1 MKYIYGPVPS
11 RRLGLSLGINIV
23 PYKICNYDCVYC
35 EVGKTTKLTVKRKS
49 FFPLEEIFQEF
60 CDYIDKVGKLD
71 YVTFSG
77 SGEPTLNKDIGVL
90 INRVKDETD
99 KPIAVLTNGSLLW
112 MDEVKEELKNAD
124 VIVPSLDTADENMFK
139 MINRPH
145 PSLNINKV
153 IEGIKDFT
161 QSFKGE
167 IWLEILFV
175 RGMNDTEDEIRRLA
189 DAINVI
195 NPFRVQLSTVTRP
208 GVENYALPVGAERL
222 NSIKEELSKL
232 CHLPVEAIREF
243 DKSNVDFLVN
253 LDKAVLKMIAIRPC
267 TMEDLIRAF
276 DVDEQT
282 MRTTLEKLK
291 QERSIEQ
298 GLFSGKVFFKGL
310 RR

>member
-23 PYKICNYDCVYC
+23 PYKTCSYNCIYC
-35 EVGKTTKLTVKRKS
+35 EVGKTTRLAVKRKS
-49 FFPLEEIFQEF
+49 FFSPDEIIQEF
-60 CDYIDKVGKLD
+60 CDYINKVGKLN
-71 YVTFSG
+71 YVTLSG

-99 KPIAVLTNGSLLW
+99 KPVAVLTNGSLLW

-124 VIVPSLDTADENMFK
+124 VIIPSLDAASENMFK

-145 PSLNINKV
+145 PSLNINRI

-161 QSFKGE
+161 QSFKGKL
-167 IWLEILFV
+167 WLEVLLV
-175 RGMNDTEDEIRRLA
+175 RGMNDTKDETRKIA
-189 DAINVI
+189 EAINVI
-195 NPFRVQLSTVTRP
+195 NPSKVQLGTVTRP
-208 GVENYALPVGAERL
+208 GVEDYALPVAAEKL
-222 NSIKEELSKL
+222 NSIKEELNKL
-232 CHLPVEAIREF
+232 CHAPVETIREF

-267 TMEDLIRAF
+267 TLEDLIRAF

-282 MRTTLEKLK
+282 MKATLEKLK

-298 GLFSGKVFFKGL
+298 GVFSGKMFFKGL
-310 RR
+310 NR

>member
-23 PYKICNYDCVYC
+23 PYKICSYDCVYC
-35 EVGKTTKLTVKRKS
+35 EVGKTTNLTVKRES

-90 INRVKDETD
+90 IDRVKDKTD
-99 KPIAVLTNGSLLW
+99 KSIAVLTNGSLLW
-112 MDEVKEELKNAD
+112 MDEVKEDLKNAD
-124 VIVPSLDTADENMFK
+124 VIVPSLDTADENVFK

-145 PSLNINKV
+145 PSLNVNKV

-175 RGMNDTEDEIRRLA
+175 RGMNDTEDEIKRLA
-189 DAINVI
+189 EAINVI
-195 NPFRVQLSTVTRP
+195 NPLRVQLSTVTRP
-208 GVENYALPVGAERL
+208 GVEDYALPVGTEKL
-222 NSIKEELSKL
+222 NSIKEELFKL

-267 TMEDLIRAF
+267 TMEDLTRAF
-276 DVDEQT
+276 DVNEQT
-282 MRTTLEKLK
+282 MKTTLEKLK
-291 QERSIEQ
+291 EERNIEQ

-310 RR
+310 HR

>member
-1 MKYIYGPVPS
+1 
-11 RRLGLSLGINIV
+11 
-23 PYKICNYDCVYC
+23 
-35 EVGKTTKLTVKRKS
+35 VGKTTKLTVKRES
-49 FFPLEEIFQEF
+49 FFSPEEIFQEF

-90 INRVKDETD
+90 IDRVKDKTD

-112 MDEVKEELKNAD
+112 MDEVKEDLKNAD
-124 VIVPSLDTADENMFK
+124 VIIPSLDTADENMFK
-139 MINRPH
+139 VINRPH

-161 QSFKGE
+161 ESFKGE
-167 IWLEILFV
+167 IWLEILLV
-175 RGMNDTEDEIRRLA
+175 RGMNDTEDEIKRLA
-189 DAINVI
+189 EAINVI

-208 GVENYALPVGAERL
+208 GVEDYALPVGTEKL

-267 TMEDLIRAF
+267 TMEDLTRAF
-276 DVDEQT
+276 DVNEQT
-282 MRTTLEKLK
+282 METTLEKLK
-291 QERSIEQ
+291 EERSIEQ

-310 RR
+310 HR